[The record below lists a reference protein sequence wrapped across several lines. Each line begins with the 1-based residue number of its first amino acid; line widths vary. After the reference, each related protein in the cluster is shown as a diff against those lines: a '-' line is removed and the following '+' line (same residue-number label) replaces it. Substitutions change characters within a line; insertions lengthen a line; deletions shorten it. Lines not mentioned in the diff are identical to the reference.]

1 MHRSNAIALCL
12 AGFVAPTLGVVY
24 TNIADIKGLDA
35 YDFVIVGAGPGGST
49 VANRLT
55 EDASNSVL
63 LVEAGGAN
71 DGDITVDV
79 PLLCTRLTP
88 NTPYDWNYTTI
99 PQAGLNNRVVPFP
112 TGFGL
117 GGSTS
122 VNCLVY
128 TRGSSAD
135 IDTWAEMTGDE
146 GWSWANML
154 PYFMKSEKFNLPR
167 DGHDPTGQYLPE
179 FHGTEGVI
187 GVSLP
192 GFSRAIDDRIMN
204 TTSELAEFPYAID
217 MNSGEQLGV
226 GWVQALVDTGARSS
240 AKAHL
245 TGPAAARSNLDI
257 LLHTKVAR
265 VVQTGATEDGVLSFR
280 GVEVLDTTDG
290 SFKTLQAKKEVILSA
305 GSVNTPNIL
314 MHSGIGESALL
325 SSLGIDVLVDLPSV
339 GKNLTDHVGVSST
352 FIVNSTKTWDTIIR
366 NETLLNGWLEEW
378 QESRTGILVDTS
390 ENHAAWLRLPDNA
403 TIWETHADPSSGNL
417 TAHYEFLFQNGLNS
431 VTESGN
437 YLNLPTACVS
447 PTSRGFVSINSSD
460 PFAIPL
466 VSPNLLNEEIDLLI
480 VREAIKSARRFMAA
494 PAWDGYVLGSLN
506 NNATTD
512 EEIDEFVRN
521 NAVSF
526 FHPVS
531 TSSMSP
537 KGAQYGVVDPDL
549 LVKGVEGLRI
559 VDASVIPRLPA
570 AHTSGPVY
578 AMAERAADIIK
589 AAYAAS

>member
-1 MHRSNAIALCL
+1 MHLSNAIALCL
-12 AGFVAPTLGVVY
+12 ASFVAPTLGVVY
-24 TNIADIKGLDA
+24 TNIADIKGLNA

-55 EDASNSVL
+55 EDSSNSVL

-128 TRGSSAD
+128 TRGSSDD

-179 FHGTEGVI
+179 FHGTDGVI

-257 LLHTKVAR
+257 LL
-265 VVQTGATEDGVLSFR
+265 DGILSFR
-280 GVEVLDTTDG
+280 GVEVLDATDG

-325 SSLGIDVLVDLPSV
+325 SSLGIDVLVDLP
-339 GKNLTDHVGVSST
+339 L
-352 FIVNSTKTWDTIIR
+352 TWDTIIR
-366 NETLLNGWLEEW
+366 NETLLDGWLEEW

-460 PFAIPL
+460 PFAVPL
-466 VSPNLLNEEIDLLI
+466 VNPNLLNEEIDLLI

-512 EEIDEFVRN
+512 DEIDDLDVKH
-521 NAVSF
+521 V
-526 FHPVS
+526 
-531 TSSMSP
+531 P

-570 AHTSGPVY
+570 AHTSAPVY

-589 AAYAAS
+589 AAYATS